1 MNRMTESTRPLPA
14 RKDLISEV
22 KPLWDL
28 PEPFMSPTAR
38 TIKKLRD
45 EGWTPDVVER
55 WIPGANIRRDLYGW
69 IDVLAIKDTETKA
82 IQCTSRSNM
91 ASRVRKIEDSSTVD
105 AVRKAG
111 WSIEVWGW
119 YQTKGKGTGWQVK
132 ITDCS

>member
-1 MNRMTESTRPLPA
+1 MTESTRLHPA
-14 RKDLISEV
+14 PKDPTLEA
-22 KPLWDL
+22 KPLWVL
-28 PEPFMSPTAR
+28 HGPYMSPTAR
-38 TIKKLRD
+38 TIKKLRE

-55 WIPGANIRRDLYGW
+55 WIPGANIRRDLYGF

-82 IQCTSRSNM
+82 IQCTSKGNM
-91 ASRVRKIEDSSTVD
+91 ASRIRKIEDSDTVD

-119 YQTKGKGTGWQVK
+119 FKKGRFWEVK

>member
-1 MNRMTESTRPLPA
+1 MS
-14 RKDLISEV
+14 
-22 KPLWDL
+22 
-28 PEPFMSPTAR
+28 SPTSR
-38 TIKKLRD
+38 TINKLKN
-45 EGWTPDVVER
+45 EGWTPDIVER

-91 ASRVRKIEDSSTVD
+91 ASRVRKIEDSDTVD

-119 YQTKGKGTGWQVK
+119 FKKGRFWEVK